1 MNFFCFRF
9 VALLEFQKNYRIS
22 YHLEEFLSAN
32 LYSCHLPMDSNQFLI
47 VHCSLRLFII
57 QIFNFFSNLIDDFLF
72 DNLIF
77 TFLQSIFASTK
88 VNLMYFIY

>member
-9 VALLEFQKNYRIS
+9 VVLLEFQKNYRIS
-22 YHLEEFLSAN
+22 YHLEEFLSVN
-32 LYSCHLPMDSNQFLI
+32 LNSCHLPFDSNLFLI
-47 VHCSLRLFII
+47 VHYSLRLFII
-57 QIFNFFSNLIDDFLF
+57 QIFSFFSNLIDDFLF

-77 TFLQSIFASTK
+77 TFPQSIFASTK